1 MAELPKY
8 QRTQVL
14 TEMAPAAEPANLT
27 AGVKTF
33 NVMNKALD
41 QLSQYALEGAERY
54 ARESAIEFNLDNPVT
69 TEQYKE
75 AVQTGKDPVKQF
87 RTGGMIYNDTIR
99 KLYASQAA
107 TGLVADTQEHYENVL
122 RQVQRG
128 EIKDPNEIKRTLTD
142 PINGYAEVIQRMDP
156 ATAAT
161 FRSRSNYYGH
171 TYYRRAMSELNTLN
185 EFETQQTV
193 DKFNDGLL
201 KTWTEGLKTSST
213 PDDIKELK
221 DIILADATET
231 YRNTGKF
238 DTNMNA
244 LKSKLNSIEQD
255 SLAVEIAKEAY
266 RERKP
271 LDQVMQEMTLN
282 NNAGR
287 MTAIY
292 ADKFAD
298 EQADIRAKVKT
309 EYNNIDTNVKVSSG
323 SINKSLTNIDNRL
336 KKGELV
342 DFGEYD
348 AKMLS
353 ADADQLAKYDTLR
366 EKQKINALYKGMNF
380 NQLEQ
385 EIIDA
390 EQNKPIVMTE
400 EESEIYN
407 HKLAARDLI
416 QKQVD
421 EDPVA
426 YALQHPA
433 YQSVKSSLLYDP
445 ARADEPGYLA
455 EFQQQFEQRAAL
467 REQFALDFKKPN
479 VSLFS
484 KQEVAYYKNM
494 FDQASATDMVNIV
507 TNLTDAYG
515 GNDYEL
521 FKELAKDSD
530 AARYA
535 HLGNLVVSAQSVP
548 SDVRNMT
555 TIEKLSDGIQ
565 IARNDEV
572 VKLYKFDNTEMNQEV
587 GNVLGEAYEDQ
598 ARQVVV
604 ESAKHIYYSLNK
616 QRPEEWNNTLWKDAL
631 EMATGKNGDYGGI
644 VNYRGS
650 MHPVPPNVNR
660 NLFGDMLE
668 DATIDDLRMVA
679 EDAAGNPLQSL
690 AGEDNIEYTLEQIQ
704 RADIDFISRDSA
716 VLTGQK
722 LASFLDKV
730 SVPFA
735 SQDNRP
741 IAINF
746 AGLYS
751 ILKQRYPAK
760 YK

>member
-54 ARESAIEFNLDNPVT
+54 AKESAIEFNLDNPVT

-128 EIKDPNEIKRTLTD
+128 EVRDPNEIKRLLTD
-142 PINGYAEVIQRMDP
+142 PIKGYAEVIQRIDP
-156 ATAAT
+156 NTAAT

-193 DKFNDGLL
+193 DKFNNGLL
-201 KTWTEGLKTSST
+201 KTWAEGLKTAST

-238 DTNMNA
+238 DTNMNS
-244 LKSKLNSIEQD
+244 LKAKLNSIEQD
-255 SLAVEIAKEAY
+255 SIAVEIAKEAY
-266 RERKP
+266 REKKP
-271 LDQVMQEMTLN
+271 LDQLMQEMTLN

-309 EYNNIDTNVKVSSG
+309 EYNNIDTNVKVNSG

-348 AKMLS
+348 EKMLS
-353 ADADQLAKYDTLR
+353 ADADQLAKYDILR
-366 EKQKINALYKGMNF
+366 EKQKINARYKGMNF

-385 EIIDA
+385 DIIDA

-455 EFQQQFEQRAAL
+455 EFQQQFEARSAL

-494 FDQASATDMVNIV
+494 FEQSSATDMVNIIS
-507 TNLTDAYG
+507 NLTDAYG

-521 FKELAKDSD
+521 FQELAKDSS
-530 AARYA
+530 AAGYA
-535 HLGNLVVSAQSVP
+535 NLGNLVSSYQLVP
-548 SDVRNMT
+548 ADVRNDE
-555 TIEKLSDGIQ
+555 TIRALSDGLEIS
-565 IARNDEV
+565 RNPEV
-572 VKLYKFDNTEMNQEV
+572 VKTYKIDNSDMDEV
-587 GNVLGEAYEDQ
+587 EGNVLGDSYEGQ
-598 ARQVVV
+598 QRYLVV

-616 QRPEEWNNTLWKDAL
+616 LRPEEWNSTMWKESL
-631 EMATGKNGDYGGI
+631 ELASGKNGQYGGI
-644 VNYRGS
+644 VTYKGS
-650 MHPVPPNVNR
+650 KHPVPPNVNR
-660 NLFGDMLE
+660 DLFGDMLQ

-679 EDAAGNPLQSL
+679 EDGAGNPLQSL
-690 AGEDNIEYTLEQIQ
+690 AGEKGIEYTLEQIQ

-716 VLTGQK
+716 VLTGKK
-722 LASFLDKV
+722 LASIFDKI

-746 AGLYS
+746 AGLYY